1 MGSTRKQSISTKRR
15 PSNRIVLEQLDPRVL
30 LNATCE
36 WSSDFEHSEDD
47 LSAFIRPGYGV
58 PDAFHSDPVTWDLSA
73 NNTIDLSSTAN
84 QLSLSDQSEPWSGE
98 IAENNDLGSL
108 TSNGVYTLY
117 LDFDGDTVYSRS
129 GDFWLGKSSIETPAY
144 DLSMFGWG
152 GREQESINYI
162 SQFVSE
168 DYAAYSVN
176 VTTTKP
182 TSGEYTTIYV
192 GGSNE
197 WFMAG
202 SSVIGVATYDV
213 GNVDASNFGFAFTE
227 ELGIY
232 QSYSG
237 GSLLNFS
244 EYISNLITHEA
255 GHTFGAN
262 HISDTSATM
271 NPYLPITPRTTCFG
285 AGSNQDTQTLL
296 GTNIGYAHGP
306 DEYGDS
312 YTDSESISSQGTVA
326 GLLERRDDVDAFTFT
341 ASASGTVTV
350 DLDTTAYSNLDA
362 TLAVYRNSGFS
373 LVAQNDDYNGSDD
386 PTVEFSVVAGQQY
399 TIYVASSAGGTSGS
413 YWLNL
418 TPPATGP
425 SISVSDSS
433 GNASDLAINFGSII
447 ANTTTSAT
455 FTISNT
461 GTDALV
467 VSRLI
472 VSGDFTLDV
481 VNGAGS
487 SDDFS
492 IAAGSSRTIT
502 ANFSPDNAGY
512 HTGSVTI
519 MSNDTE
525 QSSVTLNMTG
535 TAQQSQSDITVSS
548 AGNDIS
554 GETLDF
560 GDILRNITSTKTIT
574 LANNGSENLIIS
586 DIDIDSPFTIVS
598 GFSGGN
604 LVVAP
609 GHTSSLVIGVSSGV
623 RGSVD
628 GQVTITSND
637 PDEGTTEI
645 DLAAQITGG
654 VLTVNES
661 YQTANDNQ
669 IDFGTIYMGEQAVR
683 TITLVN
689 SGDGNLTITGINVD
703 EADFVGSVVLSN
715 ANSGDDIVLGIG
727 ESMTITISYSPDGI
741 EEVSGNVTI
750 STNDCESPEA
760 VVGLSA
766 EGKSDPLEITE
777 ADGNLDGTI
786 NFGHVQ
792 VNQQHQAN
800 AWVVTNH
807 GNSEITICLNLTGGS
822 DFEIA
827 GGNTVAIPAGGS
839 YIVAIDFESGPA
851 IDVTDIITLTAND
864 YGSTSSSL
872 VVTADPYA
880 LIGRGSRYSFT
891 DNDGDKVNISLS
903 GSGYAEVAL
912 GGVGQT
918 DIESIILLSGAD
930 GGNLNI
936 NVAGN
941 GRTQLGSLTGNGNL
955 KSLNTRGVDLA
966 GTGIDL
972 SGSIE
977 RLSLGDVLNGADIHF
992 DADKAAT
999 VKFEHITGDSDIE
1012 IAGSLR
1018 MFQAVQFSG
1027 GSLTS
1032 NDIAQMRI
1040 GETNADIEVTGN
1052 LDKLDVFSGD
1062 LGGNVYVHGSIG
1074 AVRISR
1080 GNLTG
1085 DITATDGIDKLLL
1098 GKGTISGNVT
1108 SQASIQQI
1116 RTVNIEQANIYARYG
1131 IDRINVSND
1140 LNASIISIG
1149 YDTAPG
1155 DKSMANS
1162 AEINAT
1168 LGTLSVKGTFSASTV
1183 AVGVA
1188 PEAGGNF
1195 IEGSAYN
1202 ASGTIGSVR
1211 LKTVETDNQND
1222 PFGIIARDNM
1232 SRLRVNSAN
1241 ITATD
1246 YQLGDFYATVLKK

>member
-1 MGSTRKQSISTKRR
+1 MPSTRRKTTSTKRR
-15 PSNRIVLEQLDPRVL
+15 PSSRIILEKLDPRVL

-36 WSSDFEHSEDD
+36 WLSDFEHTEDD

-58 PDAFHSDPVTWDLSA
+58 PDAFYSDPATWG
-73 NNTIDLSSTAN
+73 LSSTNTTDLSGAAK

-98 IAENNDLGSL
+98 IAGGDLGSL
-108 TSNGVYTLY
+108 TSGGTYTLY

-129 GDFWLGKSSIETPAY
+129 GDFWLGSSSVTIPAY
-144 DLSMFGWG
+144 DLNTFGWD
-152 GREQESINYI
+152 GREQESIDYI
-162 SQFVSE
+162 RQFVSE

-192 GGSNE
+192 GGTND

-202 SSVIGVATYDV
+202 SSVIGVATYDI

-255 GHTFGAN
+255 AHTFGSN
-262 HISDTSATM
+262 HVSDTSATM

-285 AGSNQDTQTLL
+285 VGSSQDTQTLL
-296 GTNIGYAHGP
+296 GSNIGYAHGP
-306 DEYGDS
+306 DDYGDS
-312 YTDSESISSQGTVA
+312 YTDPENISSQGIVA

-350 DLDTTAYSNLDA
+350 DLDTTVYGNLDA
-362 TLAVYRNSGFS
+362 ALTVYRNSGFS

-413 YWLNL
+413 YSLNL

-425 SISVSDSS
+425 VISVSDSS
-433 GNASDLAINFGSII
+433 GDSNDQSIDFGSII
-447 ANTTTSAT
+447 ANTTTTAT

-467 VSRLI
+467 ISRLI

-481 VNGAGS
+481 INGSGS

-502 ANFSPDNAGY
+502 ASFSPDNAGY

-535 TAQQSQSDITVSS
+535 TAEQSQSDITVSS

-574 LANNGSENLIIS
+574 IANNGSENLIIS

-598 GFSGGN
+598 GFTGCN
-604 LVVAP
+604 LVVTP
-609 GHTSSLVIGVSSGV
+609 GQSSTVVIGVSSSV

-628 GQVTITSND
+628 GQLTITSND

-669 IDFGTIYMGEQAVR
+669 IDFGTIYMGEQATR

-689 SGDGNLTITGINVD
+689 SGDAGLTITGINVD
-703 EADFVGSVVLSN
+703 DADFVSSIVLSN
-715 ANSGDDIVLGIG
+715 ANSGDDVVLGVG
-727 ESMTITISYSPDGI
+727 QSMTVTISYSPDSI
-741 EEVSGNVTI
+741 EEVLGNLTI

-760 VVGLSA
+760 VVGLRA
-766 EGKSDPLEITE
+766 LGNSDPLEITE
-777 ADGNLDGTI
+777 VDGSQDGI
-786 NFGHVQ
+786 IDFGHVQ
-792 VNQQHQAN
+792 VNQQHQVN
-800 AWVVTNH
+800 AWSITNH
-807 GNSEITICLNLTGGS
+807 GNTEISICLNLAGDAG
-822 DFEIA
+822 FEIA
-827 GGNTVAIPAGGS
+827 GGNTIAIAAGES
-839 YIVAIDFESGPA
+839 YIVAINFESESA
-851 IDVTDIITLTAND
+851 IDVTDTITLTAND
-864 YGSTSSSL
+864 YGSTGSSL

-880 LIGRGSRYSFT
+880 LIGQGNRYSFT
-891 DNDGDKVNISLS
+891 DNDGDKVTISLS
-903 GSGYAEVAL
+903 GSSYAEVAL
-912 GGVGQT
+912 GGVGQA
-918 DIESIILLSGAD
+918 DIESIKLLAGAD

-936 NVAGN
+936 NVSGG
-941 GRTQLGSLTGNGNL
+941 GRTQLGSLTGEANL
-955 KSLNTRGVDLA
+955 KSLNCGHVDLT
-966 GTGIDL
+966 GTGIEL

-977 RLSLGDVLNGADIHF
+977 KLSLGDVLNGADINF

-999 VKFEHITGDSDIE
+999 VKFEHIIGDSDID
-1012 IAGSLR
+1012 IDGSLR
-1018 MFQAVQFSG
+1018 IFQALQFSG
-1027 GSLTS
+1027 GSLAS
-1032 NDIAQMRI
+1032 DDIAQMRV
-1040 GETNADIEVTGN
+1040 GELNADIEVTGN
-1052 LDKLDVFSGD
+1052 LDRLEVSSGD
-1062 LGGNVYVHGSIG
+1062 LGGNIYVHGSIG
-1074 AVRISR
+1074 AVKINR

-1085 DITATDGIDKLLL
+1085 NLTATDGIDKLLL
-1098 GKGTISGNVT
+1098 GKGTITGNVT
-1108 SQASIQQI
+1108 SQTTIRQI
-1116 RTVNIEQANIYARYG
+1116 RAANIDQADIYARYG
-1131 IDRINVSND
+1131 IDRINVSGKV
-1140 LNASIISIG
+1140 LHYS
-1149 YDTAPG
+1149 
-1155 DKSMANS
+1155 
-1162 AEINAT
+1162 
-1168 LGTLSVKGTFSASTV
+1168 
-1183 AVGVA
+1183 
-1188 PEAGGNF
+1188 
-1195 IEGSAYN
+1195 
-1202 ASGTIGSVR
+1202 SG
-1211 LKTVETDNQND
+1211 E
-1222 PFGIIARDNM
+1222 
-1232 SRLRVNSAN
+1232 
-1241 ITATD
+1241 ITA
-1246 YQLGDFYATVLKK
+1246 